1 MPETADPGFI
11 ELLAEAAGPRAE
23 VAAAYVYGSVARGEA
38 TSLSDI
44 DIALLF
50 SEDAPESLRHDV
62 IVQVASGLAH
72 TAVGKELDVR
82 DIEELPLVVQGRIL
96 TEGRLVR
103 SNDDVRRVRF
113 ETSTRMRYFDFLPF
127 HVRDVE
133 EGLRSLRRR
142 FGG

>member
-1 MPETADPGFI
+1 MPETADQRVI
-11 ELLAEAAGPRAE
+11 ELLAEAVGPRAE
-23 VAAAYVYGSVARGEA
+23 VAAAYLYGSVARGEA
-38 TSLSDI
+38 TTLSDV

-50 SEDAPESLRHDV
+50 SEHVGESLRRQV
-62 IVQVASGLAH
+62 IVEIASALAH
-72 TAVGKELDVR
+72 AEVGKRLDVR

-103 SNDDVRRVRF
+103 SSDDVRRVRF
-113 ETSTRMRYFDFLPF
+113 ETAVRMLYFDFLPF
-127 HVRDVE
+127 HARDVE